1 MSARRL
7 IWGLLAVGA
16 YLAIAIGLAGNGPI
30 LPLYDTGPLP
40 SAPYRWVKPPP
51 EFTTGNIPPEG
62 TKQEVAMTDIGT
74 VAAQVITPD
83 GQAVLALRDGSFAPR
98 LGEIAVLVEIQ
109 PLDPAAVDQPPP
121 EVRYDGNAYRITAT
135 YAKEGAAAALV
146 NPATVVLRSP
156 LGGTRLLRH
165 QEGVGWIETS
175 AQPVAASLQ
184 VFGET
189 DTLGTF
195 AAAQTMHSKPFPW
208 VWVSVGA
215 SVVAIGAGWF
225 AAGYL
230 RKRKRAR
237 APRRD
242 RREAA
247 RAKGGGSTAK
257 PRPAPK
263 RRKRR

>member
-1 MSARRL
+1 LVTRRRL
-7 IWGLLAVGA
+7 LFGLAAAGF
-16 YLAIAIGLAGNGPI
+16 YLAAALTFARDVPV
-30 LPLYDTGPLP
+30 LPLYETTNIDL
-40 SAPYRWVKPPP
+40 PYRWVNPPP
-51 EFTTGNIPPEG
+51 EFAGGNIPPEG
-62 TKQEVAMTDIGT
+62 TKQEAAMTDIGT
-74 VAAQVITPD
+74 VAASVITAD
-83 GQAVLALRDGSFAPR
+83 GQAAFVLREGSFAPR

-109 PLDPAAVDQPPP
+109 PLDPAAVDEPP
-121 EVRYDGNAYRITAT
+121 EGVRYDGNAYRISAT
-135 YAKEGAAAALV
+135 YAKEGVPAALV

-165 QEGVGWIETS
+165 QEGTGWIEIS

-189 DTLGTF
+189 NVLGTF
-195 AAAQTMHSKPFPW
+195 VAAQTIHSKPFPW

-225 AAGYL
+225 AAGRM
-230 RKRKRAR
+230 RKRKLAQ

-242 RREAA
+242 RRQAA
-247 RAKGGGSTAK
+247 RAKGGSAPN